1 MIQIG
6 DKMRLSISS
15 HEETRGRQKVFIKD
29 YAEGTVIYIHP
40 KNRFVV
46 FDFGGF
52 RESFTEREIEKRAKR
67 TGGDQHEH

>member
-46 FDFGGF
+46 FDFG
-52 RESFTEREIEKRAKR
+52 
-67 TGGDQHEH
+67 

>member
-15 HEETRGRQKVFIKD
+15 HEETRGRQKFFIKD

-46 FDFGGF
+46 FDFGWF
-52 RESFTEREIEKRAKR
+52 RESIIPAEITNRMERNTK
-67 TGGDQHEH
+67 

>member
-6 DKMRLSISS
+6 DKMRLSVSS
-15 HEETRGRQKVFIKD
+15 HEETRGRQKFSVKD

-46 FDFGGF
+46 FDFGWF
-52 RESFTEREIEKRAKR
+52 RESISPEEIPHRMERKPK
-67 TGGDQHEH
+67 

>member
-15 HEETRGRQKVFIKD
+15 HEETRSRQKFSVKD

-46 FDFGGF
+46 FDFGWF
-52 RESFTEREIEKRAKR
+52 RESISPAEIPSRMERKTK
-67 TGGDQHEH
+67 

>member
-6 DKMRLSISS
+6 DKMRLSVSS
-15 HEETRGRQKVFIKD
+15 HEETRGRQRFSVKD

-46 FDFGGF
+46 FDFDWF
-52 RESFTEREIEKRAKR
+52 RESISPGEIPHRMEREPK
-67 TGGDQHEH
+67 

>member
-6 DKMRLSISS
+6 DKMRLSVSS
-15 HEETRGRQKVFIKD
+15 HEETRGRQKISVKD

-46 FDFGGF
+46 FDFGWF
-52 RESFTEREIEKRAKR
+52 RESISPAEIPHRMERNTK
-67 TGGDQHEH
+67 

>member
-29 YAEGTVIYIHP
+29 YAEGAVIYIHP

-46 FDFGGF
+46 FDFGWF
-52 RESFTEREIEKRAKR
+52 RESISPAEIPSRMERKTK
-67 TGGDQHEH
+67 